1 MSESTIGIK
10 IANGTFFPILEE
22 NAVGKK
28 KLVLTTVNDN
38 QTSVQIDLYR
48 GTDPEIGHDSYLGSL
63 VIENVPE
70 APRGEPEIELLL
82 GVDDEGKVNAI
93 ASELQTGE
101 QQTLSVSLQAI
112 SEGNLYDVPDFEL
125 DEQFKPDFDET
136 EDTDFGPSDLS
147 EDEFDMGG
155 DEEQPGEEAFGP
167 AYDET
172 IQEEEYSET
181 EQTRR
186 VHPVLLVGFI
196 LLGLLIVVLIA
207 FLLFRSFQGPAVPP
221 LETARTGGTEVLI
234 TAAEQEESRIGRT
247 EQRDRQE
254 DKPEGHAESAE
265 KKTAETAAETGITQE
280 NGVWYTIRWGDT
292 LWDISQSFY
301 RTPWLYKKI
310 AARNNIKNPDLIFAG
325 TKIFIPE
332 R

>member
-82 GVDDEGKVNAI
+82 GVDNAGKVNAI

-125 DEQFKPDFDET
+125 DEQFKPDFDEA
-136 EDTDFGPSDLS
+136 EDTDLGPTDLS
-147 EDEFDMGG
+147 EDEFDIGG
-155 DEEQPGEEAFGP
+155 GEGFGP

-181 EQTRR
+181 EQPRR

-221 LETARTGGTEVLI
+221 LETARAGGTEVLI
-234 TAAEQEESRIGRT
+234 TAAEQEESRTGRT

-254 DKPEGHAESAE
+254 DKSEGLTESAE
-265 KKTAETAAETGITQE
+265 KKTAESNAETGITQE

-301 RTPWLYKKI
+301 RTPWLYKRI